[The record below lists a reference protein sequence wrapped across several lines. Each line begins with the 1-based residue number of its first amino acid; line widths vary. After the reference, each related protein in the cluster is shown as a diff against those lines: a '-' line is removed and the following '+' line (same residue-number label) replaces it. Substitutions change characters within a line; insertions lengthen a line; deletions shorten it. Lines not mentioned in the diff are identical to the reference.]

1 MLDALGTA
9 RRIALEEGGSP
20 EREVLA
26 GLAALPREQVGDL
39 LTLADEVRRR
49 ASGDAAAV
57 EVLFNAK
64 KGGCSEDCHF
74 CSQSARYATNVVA
87 EPLRATHEF
96 LEAAREAR
104 ARGAA
109 EFCIVVAVRGPSPA
123 LVERVGEATRA
134 IRADMPEMHVAVSLG
149 ILTDAHCTALADSGV
164 HKINH
169 NLETSR
175 RHFPAICTTH
185 SYDER
190 WETCLRAKRHG
201 FELCSGGI
209 IGMGETPE
217 DRLDFLCAL
226 QELGPVEVP
235 INFLNPRPGTPL
247 ADRSVVDPVEAL
259 RFVAMAR
266 LALPQAL
273 VRLAGG
279 REITLQGLQDLG
291 MRSGA
296 SGIVLGAYLTTSGR
310 DDGED
315 FAMLERTGF
324 RILNQSRA
332 VLRLALVERQ
342 LVAFGIAEEEAEAH
356 RRLVDLA
363 GVHTGFGQALAFGVD
378 VVDLEHG
385 AERRPGRHARGSP
398 LPTPNV
404 VFPASNSAQCSLTIL
419 PGFKPMTSR

>member
-1 MLDALGTA
+1 VLDALPTA
-9 RRIALEEGGSP
+9 RRIALDEQGVLS
-20 EREVLA
+20 REVLA
-26 GLAALPREQVGDL
+26 GLAALPREDVGGL
-39 LTLADEVRRR
+39 LTLADDVRRR

-74 CSQSARYATNVVA
+74 CSQSARYATDVLA
-87 EPLRATHEF
+87 EPLRETHEF
-96 LEAAREAR
+96 LDAAREAR
-104 ARGAA
+104 DRGAA
-109 EFCIVVAVRGPSPA
+109 EFCIVVAVRGPSNA
-123 LVERVGEATRA
+123 LLERVCEATRA

-149 ILTDAHCTALADSGV
+149 ILTDAHCAKLAEAGV

-175 RHFPAICTTH
+175 RHFPAICSTH

-209 IGMGETPE
+209 IGMGETAE

-247 ADRSVVDPVEAL
+247 SDRSIVDPVEAL

-266 LALPQAL
+266 LALPYAL

-291 MRSGA
+291 MQSGA
-296 SGIVLGAYLTTSGR
+296 SGIVLGAYLTTAGR
-310 DDGED
+310 DDEED
-315 FAMLERTGF
+315 FAMLRRTGF
-324 RILNQSRA
+324 A
-332 VLRLALVERQ
+332 V
-342 LVAFGIAEEEAEAH
+342 
-356 RRLVDLA
+356 
-363 GVHTGFGQALAFGVD
+363 
-378 VVDLEHG
+378 
-385 AERRPGRHARGSP
+385 
-398 LPTPNV
+398 
-404 VFPASNSAQCSLTIL
+404 
-419 PGFKPMTSR
+419 